1 MDRDREKIR
10 IAVRDPFCRVCLPSP
25 DLPFVVP
32 TSARGPVHTQIALN
46 AVVSRRIVR
55 AGSTLR
61 AFFSFTRDDVTDP
74 PACFT
79 GGVINDDVIIPSAGF
94 ETSRYALRLMHHRSL
109 CFQVTAESTSSAA
122 SS

>member
-25 DLPFVVP
+25 DLSFVVP

-61 AFFSFTRDDVTDP
+61 ASFLRVMTSL
-74 PACFT
+74 
-79 GGVINDDVIIPSAGF
+79 IPRRASHRR
-94 ETSRYALRLMHHRSL
+94 RY
-109 CFQVTAESTSSAA
+109 
-122 SS
+122 